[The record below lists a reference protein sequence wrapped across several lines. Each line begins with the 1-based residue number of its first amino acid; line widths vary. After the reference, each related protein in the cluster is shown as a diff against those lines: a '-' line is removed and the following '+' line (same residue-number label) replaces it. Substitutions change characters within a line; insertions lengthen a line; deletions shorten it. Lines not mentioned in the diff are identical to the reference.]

1 MNYVKTIFDGI
12 FSFGT
17 FMMIFFC
24 GFAYVAVTSIDQSQA
39 EASYCIK
46 NGMIK
51 VRTDAGNYCV
61 VPTNLV
67 EIK

>member
-39 EASYCIK
+39 EAAQCIK

-51 VRTDAGNYCV
+51 VRAEAGGYCV
-61 VPTNLV
+61 DPVNLV